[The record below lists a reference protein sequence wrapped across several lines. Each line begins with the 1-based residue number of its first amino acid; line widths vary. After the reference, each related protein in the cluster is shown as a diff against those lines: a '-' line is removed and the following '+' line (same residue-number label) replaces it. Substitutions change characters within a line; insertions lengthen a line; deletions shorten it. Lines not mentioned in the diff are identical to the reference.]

1 MVIFMNNL
9 LKITGDDKPGNIPSY
24 EVDLNNGGWTVIIIL
39 ICLVLALVIILF
51 VTYHMYHSKMDSL
64 KKLMKNELSE
74 NEMRII
80 LTYRKLNDNNKAI
93 ITGTLKTLENNNE
106 NPKE

>member
-1 MVIFMNNL
+1 
-9 LKITGDDKPGNIPSY
+9 
-24 EVDLNNGGWTVIIIL
+24 
-39 ICLVLALVIILF
+39 
-51 VTYHMYHSKMDSL
+51 MYHSKMDSL